1 MLPMK
6 QMPKKLHVLL
16 IYLALALATFVAFEQ
31 VRLCKFTSTDDV
43 KFAAK
48 NQHVKAGL
56 TRESIAWAFTTTTT
70 ANWMPLTWL
79 SVMADSQIF
88 GASSATFHLMNLF
101 YHVLNVLLLFMVL
114 KKMTGTLWQSAFV
127 AAVFALHPLRVE
139 SVAWVAERKDV
150 LSGVFWMLTMLAYV
164 RYAQRPGIR
173 RYLLVVLAL
182 VLGLMAKPMLVT
194 LPCVL
199 LLLDYW
205 PLGRLQWGRQNNAKE
220 LQCPDSTGITCKKTS
235 PGRLIAEKIP
245 LFILVVASSITTVI
259 AQQAE
264 GAVRS
269 MYRYTL
275 SVRINNALVS
285 YVSYIGKMI
294 WPTRLAHLYLHPGR
308 NLPIW
313 KPVIALV
320 ILVSV
325 SAAVIYMAR
334 RRHNLAPLLMGW
346 LWYLGTLVPVIGLVQ
361 VGLQSMADRYT
372 YLPSIGIFI
381 MVAWGAA
388 RLSDGWRRRNIVLGI
403 SAALLLIGLTLCTR
417 AQVRHWKNSLALFGH
432 GVQATPNNHIVHY
445 HYANALVKDG
455 RLDEAAFH
463 FQKSL
468 RINPRFE
475 KPYDG
480 LAKLFYKQRR
490 FDEAI
495 AVCTNR
501 LRLGKPD
508 PAIYHRLGMSY
519 YSKGDIG
526 RAIQSFK
533 ESLRLKPDSV
543 PSHENLAKVLVRV
556 GNPDAIITHLTEA
569 IQLNPNIAPTHY
581 TLALALNIK
590 GRTEEAIT
598 HFAQA
603 LRLKPNWEK
612 PMNSLAR
619 ILATHSQE
627 KFRDPQKAIQLAQR
641 ACELTNY
648 QDPRLIDTLAAAY
661 AAAGRFDDAVAAA
674 EKAVQLTASGDNKQ
688 RHQAI
693 KNRLQLYKQG
703 KPYRQPPY
711 IKDYPK

>member
-1 MLPMK
+1 ME
-6 QMPKKLHVLL
+6 QTPKKLHILL

-101 YHVLNVLLLFMVL
+101 YHLLNVLLLFMVL

-150 LSGVFWMLTMLAYV
+150 LSGLFWMLTIAAYL
-164 RYAQRPGIR
+164 RYAQRPSVR
-173 RYLLVVLAL
+173 RYLLVAFAL
-182 VLGLMAKPMLVT
+182 SLGLMAKPMLVT

-199 LLLDYW
+199 LLVDYW
-205 PLGRLQWGRQNNAKE
+205 PLGRLQWGRPNAGQE
-220 LQCPDSTGITCKKTS
+220 LPDSESAGLTYKKTS
-235 PGRLIAEKIP
+235 LGRLIAEKLP
-245 LFILVVASSITTVI
+245 LFILVAASSVVTVI
-259 AQQAE
+259 VQQTE
-264 GAVRS
+264 GAVGS
-269 MYRYTL
+269 LDRYTL
-275 SVRINNALVS
+275 TARANNALVS
-285 YVSYIGKMI
+285 YISYIGKMI
-294 WPTRLAHLYLHPGR
+294 WPTRLAVLYPHPGHS
-308 NLPIW
+308 LPAW
-313 KPVIALV
+313 KPIIALL
-320 ILVSV
+320 ILVGV
-325 SAAVIYMAR
+325 SAGVIYLVR
-334 RRHNLAPLLMGW
+334 RKRDFAPLLVGW

-361 VGLQSMADRYT
+361 VGAQSMADRYT
-372 YLPSIGIFI
+372 YIPSIGILI
-381 MVAWGAA
+381 MLAWGAA
-388 RLSDGWRRRNIVLGI
+388 GFSRGLRFRNIVLGVLT
-403 SAALLLIGLTLCTR
+403 ALLLILLTLCTR
-417 AQVRHWKNSLALFGH
+417 AQVGHWKNSLALFGH
-432 GVQATPNNHIVHY
+432 TVEVTRNNYLVHY

-468 RINPRFE
+468 RINPRYK
-475 KPYDG
+475 KPYDK
-480 LAKLFYKQRR
+480 LAKVFFDLGKV
-490 FDEAI
+490 DEAI
-495 AVCTNR
+495 AVCKKR
-501 LRLGKPD
+501 LGIGKPD
-508 PAIYHRLGMSY
+508 PAIYHRLGMAY
-519 YSKGDIG
+519 TRKGAG
-526 RAIQSFK
+526 KLAIQSFK
-533 ESLRLKPDSV
+533 ESLRLKPDSA
-543 PSHENLAKVLVRV
+543 PTHENLAKVLVRT
-556 GNPDAIITHLTEA
+556 GNPDVVITHLAEA
-569 IQLNPNIAPTHY
+569 IQINPNIAPTHY
-581 TLALALNIK
+581 ALALAFRSK

-627 KFRDPQKAIQLAQR
+627 KFRDPPKAIQLAQR

-648 QDPRLIDTLAAAY
+648 QDPRSIDTLAAAY

-693 KNRLQLYKQG
+693 QSRLQLYKQG